1 MEQTTL
7 ALKSTAQKRHSYFQ
21 AHQVTMLTNQP
32 IKSILH
38 KLDLSGRMLKWVI
51 ELSEYKI
58 KYQPRLV
65 LKGQVMADFIAEL
78 PQKSSHL
85 ADSLR
90 EGWWTLHVDGTS
102 RASGAR
108 VSLIL

>member
-1 MEQTTL
+1 
-7 ALKSTAQKRHSYFQ
+7 
-21 AHQVTMLTNQP
+21 
-32 IKSILH
+32 
-38 KLDLSGRMLKWVI
+38 MLKWVI

-108 VSLIL
+108 RYALIPHMPSEVLNLVTSPWSFALWEMDIVGPLPVAAA